1 MSLQN
6 EAMTGVLTQNPVFS
20 RVTLALMEDT
30 GQVLLSLI
38 SLILIFYA
46 YTIFAVTEKN
56 YNSTHY
62 LLLAESQVV
71 AGKRSRVRLLC
82 MSENHE

>member
-38 SLILIFYA
+38 LIFFA

-62 LLLAESQVV
+62 LLLSESQVV